1 MSLETSCI
9 KSSTAGHFEDL
20 KASIRRLG
28 AKYCMLTFEQR
39 LRTSADVCA
48 GREGGRQG
56 AWLAAAAVNGHGEIL
71 LLPFL
76 LIVFIITL

>member
-1 MSLETSCI
+1 MSLETSYI

-20 KASIRRLG
+20 QASIRRLG
-28 AKYCMLTFEQR
+28 AKYSMLTFEQR
-39 LRTSADVCA
+39 LRMSVL
-48 GREGGRQG
+48 GGEERGQG
-56 AWLAAAAVNGHGEIL
+56 AWLAAAAVNSHGEIL